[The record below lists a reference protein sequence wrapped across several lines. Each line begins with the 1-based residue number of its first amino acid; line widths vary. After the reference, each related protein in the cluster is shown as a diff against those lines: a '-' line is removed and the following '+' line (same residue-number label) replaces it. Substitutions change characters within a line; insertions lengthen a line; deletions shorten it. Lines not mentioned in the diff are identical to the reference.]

1 MALLGAMKRSIDWAR
16 PPLPGHAPVH
26 GVTLPELLTGLT
38 IGLLLAWAAVGLLA
52 STRALSRQTLDGAE
66 LMAQANNAM
75 RLIGSQ
81 LRQAGAV
88 ELQPLNPMAPLSE
101 HSFVYSPHFDGLDLD
116 GDGVGDGGPVW
127 GLDGPQGSADTLLL
141 SFENRSASI
150 SPDCLGA
157 GTAKNLHRVDSRF
170 FVSRGRLMCQGSS
183 NAATPQPV
191 ADSLEDFQVR
201 YALRLGNDNRATLQW
216 LDADQMAG
224 RWPQVIAV
232 QVCLQMVGAVG
243 GPRLEGASFQGC
255 NGLDQAREG
264 HRRIVLR
271 NTFVMRGGGR
281 VR

>member
-1 MALLGAMKRSIDWAR
+1 MKRSTVLS
-16 PPLPGHAPVH
+16 PSPVPGQGPVR
-26 GVTLPELLTGLT
+26 GLSLLELLTGLA
-38 IGLLLAWAAVGLLA
+38 IGLLLALAAVGLLA

-81 LRQAGAV
+81 LRPAGAV

-101 HSFVYSPHFDGLDLD
+101 HTFVYSPHFDGLDLD
-116 GDGVGDGGPVW
+116 GDGVGDGGHVW
-127 GLDGPQGSADTLLL
+127 GLDGPQGSADTLVL

-157 GTAKNLHRVDSRF
+157 GTAKALHRVDSRF
-170 FVSRGRLMCQGSS
+170 FMSRGRLMCQGSS

-191 ADSLEDFQVR
+191 AEALEDFQLR
-201 YALRLGNDNRATLQW
+201 YALRLGTGDSATVQW
-216 LDADQMAG
+216 LDADQISG
-224 RWPQVIAV
+224 RWPQVLAV

-243 GPRLEGASFQGC
+243 GPRLEGPSFQGC
-255 NGLDQAREG
+255 NGLDQAHEG
-264 HRRIVLR
+264 RRHIVLR
-271 NTFVMRGGGR
+271 NTFVLRGVGR